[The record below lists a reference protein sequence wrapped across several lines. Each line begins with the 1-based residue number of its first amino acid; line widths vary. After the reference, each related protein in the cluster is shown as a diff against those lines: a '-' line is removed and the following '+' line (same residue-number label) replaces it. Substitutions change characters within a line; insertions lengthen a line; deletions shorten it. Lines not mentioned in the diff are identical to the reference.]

1 MGIFFSDYRV
11 PVCRLFSFSTF
22 RCYFIVTCVLSF
34 WLESHYRILSVWS
47 ILWAPSLC
55 SFHCGVWYS
64 TTNYRWVC
72 VHMCVYFSHSDRC
85 VLISH
90 YGFNL
95 HFPNGEEFS
104 CALFVTCISS
114 LVKYTF
120 IFFSHFLTGWFV
132 FPLLAFETSPCILSR
147 GLFQVCDL
155 QTFSPVHRLPFCPL
169 NRAFLRTKVFNFD
182 IIQHIGFSFYVQCF
196 DNKAKN
202 SLLILRSQRF
212 STLISSKSITGLHFS
227 LMFRI
232 HFELIFI

>member
-1 MGIFFSDYRV
+1 M
-11 PVCRLFSFSTF
+11 LFHCHLCSIILVRKSLQNTF
-22 RCYFIVTCVLSF
+22 CVVHTLGSLTLLIPLWSVVLYNELS
-34 WLESHYRILSVWS
+34 LSVC
-47 ILWAPSLC
+47 AY
-55 SFHCGVWYS
+55 V
-64 TTNYRWVC
+64 
-72 VHMCVYFSHSDRC
+72 CVYFNHSDRC